1 MGAVFMPLTL
11 IATTGLADADQGLAS
26 GLFNTSQQVGGALGL
41 AVLST
46 LATSKTASAG
56 GSPANQLVVGFH
68 WAFAAGAVVMVVAL
82 GVMVALLRSRH
93 VAKIEAA
100 GGVRRAGD
108 RRSLMSTVLR
118 ADAQRNL
125 DRILEAAADAFA
137 ELGPEAT
144 IDEIA
149 RRAGVGHGT
158 VFRHFPTKDGLRAA
172 VLRVR
177 LDELLVRAQ
186 ELLEEPDAGAAF
198 EELVWVAAASCR
210 RDRFLFEGVE
220 TCVFEE
226 VSDRKAELHEVFDR
240 LIRRARRAGKVRRNV
255 DARDVG
261 ALVGAAIQAAQHAE
275 RDEDWRRYVQ
285 VVLDGLRGV

>member
-1 MGAVFMPLTL
+1 
-11 IATTGLADADQGLAS
+11 
-26 GLFNTSQQVGGALGL
+26 
-41 AVLST
+41 
-46 LATSKTASAG
+46 
-56 GSPANQLVVGFH
+56 
-68 WAFAAGAVVMVVAL
+68 
-82 GVMVALLRSRH
+82 
-93 VAKIEAA
+93 
-100 GGVRRAGD
+100 
-108 RRSLMSTVLR
+108 MSTVLR

-125 DRILEAAADAFA
+125 DRILEAAVNAFA
-137 ELGPEAT
+137 ELGPDVT

-177 LDELLVRAQ
+177 LDELFIRAQ
-186 ELLEEPDAGAAF
+186 ELLAEPDAGAAF

-210 RDRFLFEGVE
+210 RDRFLFEGIE
-220 TCVFEE
+220 TCAFED
-226 VSDRKAELHEVFDR
+226 VSARKQELHEVFDR
-240 LIRRARRAGKVRRNV
+240 LIRRARRAGTVRRGV

-285 VVLDGLRGV
+285 VVLDGLRP

>member
-1 MGAVFMPLTL
+1 
-11 IATTGLADADQGLAS
+11 
-26 GLFNTSQQVGGALGL
+26 
-41 AVLST
+41 
-46 LATSKTASAG
+46 
-56 GSPANQLVVGFH
+56 
-68 WAFAAGAVVMVVAL
+68 
-82 GVMVALLRSRH
+82 
-93 VAKIEAA
+93 
-100 GGVRRAGD
+100 
-108 RRSLMSTVLR
+108 MSTVLR
-118 ADAQRNL
+118 ADARRNL
-125 DRILEAAADAFA
+125 NRILEAAVDAFA
-137 ELGPEAT
+137 ELGPDVT

-177 LDELLVRAQ
+177 LDELFVRAQ
-186 ELLEEPDAGAAF
+186 ELLAEPDAGAAF

-210 RDRFLFEGVE
+210 RDRFLFEGIE
-220 TCVFEE
+220 TCAFED
-226 VSDRKAELHEVFDR
+226 VSARKQELHEVFDR
-240 LIRRARRAGKVRRNV
+240 LIRRARRAGTVRRGV